1 MNDKEVLTEAE
12 ELRRQSSLLSTFEEI
27 AQTFLSSVNG
37 ERENGKVFTFLQ
49 GYLDGSV
56 LINGAYCNRRTV
68 LLTIHDMNDEREAPP
83 ELQGKTLSKLELLNV
98 RPLPQ
103 VTCYGDIATAILRME
118 VVIRLE
124 AMQDLVES
132 KLGAPPAQQ
141 IVNRNSW
148 IAADHSQTEA
158 AVFRAW
164 REALAGDD
172 QTAQQLEKS
181 PISSPAAA
189 KITFIS
195 RAPTWAPLVF
205 VTILVVLFAQINNK
219 VRSSA
224 PTALDHSQTKAGCE
238 KWGGMP
244 CEMHSGSWSTADHSR
259 AEAAEFRGQ
268 LEALA
273 AEDQTVQQL
282 EKSPIYRPSLLMQ
295 SAEKTND
302 SGSGK
307 EPLPERTFQ
316 SELNALD
323 HKLANQSAVP
333 PFATNV
339 EESVSGARE
348 AYTSLTD
355 ATKSQMVNR
364 W

>member
-1 MNDKEVLTEAE
+1 MNDKEVLIEAE

-27 AQTFLSSVNG
+27 AQTFLSSVSD
-37 ERENGKVFTFLQ
+37 ERGDGKVFTFLQ
-49 GYLDGSV
+49 DYLDGSV
-56 LINGAYCNRRTV
+56 LINGAYCSRRAV
-68 LLTIHDMNDEREAPP
+68 LLAVHDMKDKQEAPP
-83 ELQGKTLSKLELLNV
+83 ALQSKTLSKLDLLNV
-98 RPLPQ
+98 RPVPQ
-103 VTCYGDIATAILRME
+103 VIFCDDIATAILRME

-124 AMQDLVES
+124 AMQASVES
-132 KLGAPPAQQ
+132 KLGARPVQHVVIP
-141 IVNRNSW
+141 SGG
-148 IAADHSQTEA
+148 
-158 AVFRAW
+158 
-164 REALAGDD
+164 AGG
-172 QTAQQLEKS
+172 S
-181 PISSPAAA
+181 SSPAAA
-189 KITFIS
+189 KIRFLG
-195 RAPTWAPLVF
+195 RVPAWAPLVF
-205 VTILVVLFAQINNK
+205 VTILVVLFAQIDNK

-224 PTALDHSQTKAGCE
+224 RTELDHSQTKAGCE

-307 EPLPERTFQ
+307 EPSPERTFQ

>member
-12 ELRRQSSLLSTFEEI
+12 ELRRRSSLLSTFEEI
-27 AQTFLSSVNG
+27 AQTFLSSVSG
-37 ERENGKVFTFLQ
+37 ERGNGKVFTFLQ

-68 LLTIHDMNDEREAPP
+68 LLTIHDMKVEREAPP

-181 PISSPAAA
+181 PISSSAAS
-189 KITFIS
+189 KISFIS
-195 RAPTWAPLVF
+195 RIPTWARLVF
-205 VTILVVLFAQINNK
+205 VTILVVLFAQIDNN

-224 PTALDHSQTKAGCE
+224 QTALEHSQTRAG
-238 KWGGMP
+238 
-244 CEMHSGSWSTADHSR
+244 
-259 AEAAEFRGQ
+259 
-268 LEALA
+268 
-273 AEDQTVQQL
+273 
-282 EKSPIYRPSLLMQ
+282 
-295 SAEKTND
+295 
-302 SGSGK
+302 
-307 EPLPERTFQ
+307 
-316 SELNALD
+316 SELDALD
-323 HKLANQSAVP
+323 HKLANQSGVS

-339 EESVSGARE
+339 EQSVSGARE
-348 AYTSLTD
+348 G
-355 ATKSQMVNR
+355 MR
-364 W
+364 